1 MSLSSFL
8 QRFRAKPTDEWVAS
22 AATPS
27 EEART
32 RARRRLIGAAVLVV
46 AGVIGFPLLF
56 DSQPRP
62 LPSDLPIV
70 MPHKDGGHDI
80 DVPRVAG
87 ATAGRRVDEPA
98 PAARQLAEDEAPA
111 VAASAATPGAASA
124 AASAATNSHDATRV
138 AAKPPVSAVAPVKPS
153 AKPEPAA
160 KPASKPD
167 GKGSSNNKPREATD
181 AARAQALLN
190 GKEAAKPAAGAARAA
205 SAADVRYIVQIG
217 AFADVPKAHEARVKV
232 EKLGLKTYT
241 QVVNGEGGKRI
252 RVRLGPFPDKEAA
265 EKAASKIRQAG
276 MTAAILTL

>member
-1 MSLSSFL
+1 MSLPSFL

-46 AGVIGFPLLF
+46 VGVIGFPLLF

-70 MPHKDGGHDI
+70 MPHKDGGHDLE
-80 DVPRVAG
+80 VPRVAG
-87 ATAGRRVDEPA
+87 ATAARRVDEPA
-98 PAARQLAEDEAPA
+98 PAARSVAEDETPAGAAPA
-111 VAASAATPGAASA
+111 APAASAASPAVVAAHDVSR
-124 AASAATNSHDATRV
+124 AATRPSV
-138 AAKPPVSAVAPVKPS
+138 PAAVSP
-153 AKPEPAA
+153 KPEAAA

-167 GKGSSNNKPREATD
+167 SKNPGGKSNDGAD

-205 SAADVRYIVQIG
+205 SSADVRYIVQIG